1 LEALAPVKNPD
12 LHSGVGADTLAACM
26 ETDAISNSE
35 SSALRK
41 KKKLFSYTNN
51 KKNESARQ
59 TRVQIKT
66 SAMALSEL
74 LASSSSFFS
83 ACCFL
88 RPPARSHPANLSLP
102 LDFPLGRV
110 RLGLTN
116 RRAPKSYPDRLHMT
130 RVMLKG
136 FGS

>member
-41 KKKLFSYTNN
+41 KKLFSYTNN

-59 TRVQIKT
+59 TRVQNKI

-88 RPPARSHPANLSLP
+88 RPPARSHPANLSRP

-130 RVMLKG
+130 RVRHRG